1 MNEMKN
7 LPFKDG
13 YIDGITI
20 LNLEGEVLF
29 SAKFN
34 AKLSNPD
41 ESQRLIGKRYL
52 DLYENLTPENS
63 TLYRAMQTG
72 GPVYEENQ
80 YVKLAG
86 KDGITIKAFS
96 IPIRSGDRIVG
107 AIDLSCQEGQDGG
120 SNDDRVEIA
129 LNEESFRSEQT
140 YKLINQMR
148 AIYEYDNIIAIN
160 RQMKNAKEYIKVVA
174 ACNLPVMLCGEI
186 GTGKEMFA
194 HAIHNTSEKRDAPF
208 LSQNCA
214 AIPEPLL
221 ENVLFGTQE
230 SKGILELADG
240 GTVFL
245 DEIDGMSPYL
255 QYKLLRV
262 LQSGVFYGP
271 DGAVRCRFN
280 TKVIAS
286 LSRDPKRCI
295 EDGTLR
301 KDVYYYLSKLT
312 ISIPPLRERRED
324 IRCFVETYI
333 KKYNPVFHKSIRYI
347 SNKLIDKLQECA
359 WPGNTGELEQV
370 IIYGMSVVDSKSDTL
385 RFSDIEKRYHTLA
398 RLVPEEED
406 MQKFPPKDSLDQAV
420 NSYEREIIQRAFT
433 EASGNITEAAKIL
446 NIPRQTLQRKIK
458 QYQIRQISE

>member
-1 MNEMKN
+1 MDEIKN

-41 ESQRLIGKRYL
+41 DSQQLVGKRYL
-52 DLYENLTPENS
+52 DLYENLTPETS

-72 GPVYEENQ
+72 GPIYEENQ

-107 AIDLSCQEGQDGG
+107 AIDLSCQEPQAEAEG
-120 SNDDRVEIA
+120 DDRVEIT
-129 LNEESFRSEQT
+129 LNEDSFRSEQT
-140 YKLINQMR
+140 YKLVNQTH
-148 AIYEYDNIIAIN
+148 ALYEYDDIIAVN
-160 RQMKNAKEYIKVVA
+160 RQMKSAKEYIKVVA
-174 ACNLPVMLCGEI
+174 ACDLPVMLCGEI

-194 HAIHNTSEKRDAPF
+194 HAIHNTSARRDAPF

-214 AIPEPLL
+214 ATPDALL
-221 ENVLFGTQE
+221 ENILFGMPE

-245 DEIDGMSPYL
+245 DEIDGMPPYL
-255 QYKLLRV
+255 QYKLLQV
-262 LQSGVFYGP
+262 LQSGALYASDASAPRRLNV
-271 DGAVRCRFN
+271 
-280 TKVIAS
+280 KIIAS
-286 LSRDPKRCI
+286 LNRDPQQCI

-301 KDVYYYLSKLT
+301 QDVYYYLSKLS
-312 ISIPPLRERRED
+312 ISIPPLRQRRED
-324 IRCFVETYI
+324 IRRFVETYI
-333 KKYNPVFHKSIRYI
+333 KKHNETFHKNIRYI
-347 SNKLIDKLQECA
+347 SNKLIDKLQECI

-370 IIYGMSVVDSKSDTL
+370 IIYGMSVVDSRSDTL
-385 RFSDIEKRYHTLA
+385 RFSDIEKRYRTLA
-398 RLVPEEED
+398 RLIPETED
-406 MQKFPPKDSLDQAV
+406 LESFPPKSSLDQVV
-420 NSYEREIIQRAFT
+420 NSYEKELIQRAFST
-433 EASGNITEAAKIL
+433 ASGNITETAKIL

-458 QYQIRQISE
+458 QYQIRQANE

>member
-72 GPVYEENQ
+72 CPVYEENQ

-140 YKLINQMR
+140 YKLISQMR
-148 AIYEYDNIIAIN
+148 AIYEYDDIIAIN

-174 ACNLPVMLCGEI
+174 ECDLPVMLCGEI

-194 HAIHNTSEKRDAPF
+194 HAIHNTSERRDEPF

-214 AIPEPLL
+214 ATPESLL
-221 ENVLFGTQE
+221 ENVLFGMPE
-230 SKGILELADG
+230 SKGLLVLAGG

-245 DEIDGMSPYL
+245 DEIDGMPPYL

-262 LQSGVFYGP
+262 LQSGVLCTS
-271 DGAVRCRFN
+271 DGVTHQLN
-280 TKVIAS
+280 VKIIAS
-286 LSRDPKRCI
+286 LSRDPKQCI

-301 KDVYYYLSKLT
+301 QDVYYYLSKLS

-333 KKYNPVFHKSIRYI
+333 KKHNKTFHKNIRYI
-347 SNKLIDKLQECA
+347 SNKLVDKLQECA

-370 IIYGMSVVDSKSDTL
+370 VIYGMSVVDSKSDTL
-385 RFSDIEKRYHTLA
+385 RFSDIEKRYRTLA
-398 RLVPEEED
+398 RLSMEES
-406 MQKFPPKDSLDQAV
+406 MQNFPPKDSLDQAV
-420 NSYEREIIQRAFT
+420 NIYERELIQRAFT
-433 EASGNITEAAKIL
+433 ATSGNITEAARIL

-458 QYQIRQISE
+458 QYQIRQANE

>member
-1 MNEMKN
+1 
-7 LPFKDG
+7 
-13 YIDGITI
+13 
-20 LNLEGEVLF
+20 
-29 SAKFN
+29 
-34 AKLSNPD
+34 
-41 ESQRLIGKRYL
+41 
-52 DLYENLTPENS
+52 
-63 TLYRAMQTG
+63 
-72 GPVYEENQ
+72 
-80 YVKLAG
+80 
-86 KDGITIKAFS
+86 
-96 IPIRSGDRIVG
+96 
-107 AIDLSCQEGQDGG
+107 
-120 SNDDRVEIA
+120 
-129 LNEESFRSEQT
+129 
-140 YKLINQMR
+140 
-148 AIYEYDNIIAIN
+148 
-160 RQMKNAKEYIKVVA
+160 
-174 ACNLPVMLCGEI
+174 
-186 GTGKEMFA
+186 MFA
-194 HAIHNTSEKRDAPF
+194 HAIHNTSERRDEPF

-214 AIPEPLL
+214 ATPESLL
-221 ENVLFGTQE
+221 ENVLFGMPE
-230 SKGILELADG
+230 SKGLLELAGG

-245 DEIDGMSPYL
+245 DEIDGMPPYL

-262 LQSGVFYGP
+262 LQSGVLCTS
-271 DGAVRCRFN
+271 DGVTHQLN
-280 TKVIAS
+280 VKIIAS
-286 LSRDPKRCI
+286 LSRDPKQCI

-406 MQKFPPKDSLDQAV
+406 IQQFPPKDSLDQAV